1 MFTNGSSI
9 SRVSFLAAGAVV
21 AGLSVLSAGNVHA
34 TMVAN
39 LIQNGDFSANAAAYT
54 ASPGTGRNGNPT
66 APTGWTFSSA
76 TYSGVNG
83 PDTGFYGS
91 SGYQPFAPTST
102 AGVRD
107 FAFLQ
112 YGAMSIAQTISTTA
126 GESYTLSYAAA
137 GRAGGPS
144 TTMEVI
150 LTDATSST
158 QIITQT
164 PAITDAAFNDFTL
177 NFAATSGSTTLEF
190 LDTSPSTATNGTA
203 DVSNVSLTAVP
214 EPATLGVFA
223 LGGMALLLVGRR
235 RKNRA

>member
-1 MFTNGSSI
+1 MFSKSHSLLLVACGGSAI
-9 SRVSFLAAGAVV
+9 VALGCVSFA
-21 AGLSVLSAGNVHA
+21 SANMI
-34 TMVAN
+34 T
-39 LIQNGDFSANAAAYT
+39 NGDFSANAAAYT
-54 ASPGTGRNGNPT
+54 AAPGTGRGTNPT
-66 APTGWTFSSA
+66 APTGWAFSSA
-76 TYSGVNG
+76 GYSGING

-91 SGYQPFAPTST
+91 SSYQPFAPTST

-112 YGAMSIAQTISTTA
+112 YDAMTLAQTIPTTG
-126 GESYTLSYAAA
+126 GEVYTLSYAAA

-164 PAITDAAFNDFTL
+164 PAITDAAFNNFTL

-190 LDTSPSTATNGTA
+190 LNTTPSTDTNGTV

>member
-1 MFTNGSSI
+1 MFSKSHSLLLVACGGSAI
-9 SRVSFLAAGAVV
+9 VALGCVSMANANTIAGA
-21 AGLSVLSAGNVHA
+21 NMI
-34 TMVAN
+34 T
-39 LIQNGDFSANAAAYT
+39 NGDFSANAAAYT
-54 ASPGTGRNGNPT
+54 VSPGTGRGGNPT
-66 APTGWTFSSA
+66 APTGWAFSSG

-91 SGYQPFAPTST
+91 AGYQPFAPTST

-112 YGAMSIAQTISTTA
+112 YGMMSITQTISTTA
-126 GESYTLSYAAA
+126 GEPYTLSYAAA
-137 GRAGGPS
+137 GRVGGTS

-150 LTDATSST
+150 LTDATSGA
-158 QIITQT
+158 QITTQT
-164 PAITDAAFNDFTL
+164 PAITDAAFNNFAL

-190 LDTSPSTATNGTA
+190 LNTSPSNASNDTA

-223 LGGMALLLVGRR
+223 LGGMGLLLAS
-235 RKNRA
+235 RKRKARV